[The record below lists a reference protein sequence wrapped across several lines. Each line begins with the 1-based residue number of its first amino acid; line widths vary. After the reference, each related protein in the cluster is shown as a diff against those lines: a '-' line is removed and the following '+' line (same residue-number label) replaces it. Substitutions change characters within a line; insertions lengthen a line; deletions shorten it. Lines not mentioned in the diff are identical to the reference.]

1 MINLSKRIKTFPI
14 SKNSITRKERRDI
27 LKTKQ
32 GLHAFGK
39 EIRRNWVL
47 FLMLLPAIVYFIIF
61 SYVTMPGAYV
71 AFVNYNPNKGIFGSD
86 FVGFK
91 NFEFL
96 VKNGDLLR
104 ITKNTLLYNVVF
116 LVLSHSIQ
124 IILAIMLSEI
134 ARKRFKKVS
143 QSVILL
149 PHFISY
155 VVVGVFAYNFFNYDN
170 GFINSMLVNFGFE
183 RFSFY
188 SSPGVWKLIIVFF
201 YIWKTTGYGMIVYM
215 ATITGISSE
224 IYEAS
229 YIDGAS
235 RFQRIKLITLPLMK
249 PTFILLMLFG
259 LGGILRGSF
268 DLFYN
273 LIGTNS
279 ILYHTTDVIDTYVY
293 RSLVGSFNF
302 SSSAAV
308 GLYQSVFGLILV
320 LAINWIVRK
329 IEPDS
334 ALF

>member
-1 MINLSKRIKTFPI
+1 MIKTSKKEETFPKVKI
-14 SKNSITRKERRDI
+14 QERKDGGIKLKGKQFFLDI
-27 LKTKQ
+27 
-32 GLHAFGK
+32 GK
-39 EIRRNWVL
+39 EIKKNWVL
-47 FLMLLPAIVYFIIF
+47 FLMLLPAIAFFIIF
-61 SYVTMPGAYV
+61 CYVTMPGAYV
-71 AFVNYNPNKGIFGSD
+71 AFTNYNPNKGIFKSD

-96 VKNGDLLR
+96 LKNGDLWR
-104 ITKNTLLYNVVF
+104 ITKNTLLYNAVF
-116 LVLSHSIQ
+116 LVLSHAIQ

-134 ARKRFKKVS
+134 ANKYFKKIS

-155 VVVGVFAYNFFNYDN
+155 VVVGVFAYNFFNFDN
-170 GFINSMLVNFGFE
+170 GFINSLLANAGME
-183 RFSFY
+183 RFPFY
-188 SSPGVWKLIIVFF
+188 SNPGIWKYIIVFF

-215 ATITGISSE
+215 AAITGISTE
-224 IYEAS
+224 IYEAC

-235 RFQRIKLITLPLMK
+235 RLQRIRYVTLPMLRQ
-249 PTFILLMLFG
+249 TFILLVLFG

-279 ILYHTTDVIDTYVY
+279 ILYQQTDIIDTYVY
-293 RSLVGSFNF
+293 RSLIGSFNF

-308 GLYQSVFGLILV
+308 GLYQSVFGLIFV
-320 LAINWIVRK
+320 LTINMIVKK
-329 IEPDS
+329 IEPES

>member
-1 MINLSKRIKTFPI
+1 MKA
-14 SKNSITRKERRDI
+14 
-27 LKTKQ
+27 KQ

-39 EIRRNWVL
+39 EIRKNWVL
-47 FLMLLPAIVYFIIF
+47 FLMLVPAIVYFIIF

-104 ITKNTLLYNVVF
+104 ITKNTLLYNLVF

-124 IILAIMLSEI
+124 IVLAIMLSEI
-134 ARKRFKKVS
+134 TRKRFKKVS

-155 VVVGVFAYNFFNYDN
+155 VVVGVFAYNFFNFDN
-170 GFINSMLVNFGFE
+170 GFINSILVNLGGEKFA
-183 RFSFY
+183 FY
-188 SSPGVWKLIIVFF
+188 STPWVWKFIIVFF

-215 ATITGISSE
+215 ATITGISTE

-235 RFQRIKLITLPLMK
+235 RFQRIKSITIPLMK
-249 PTFILLMLFG
+249 PTFILLILFG

-279 ILYHTTDVIDTYVY
+279 ILYHSTDIIDTYVY
-293 RSLVGSFNF
+293 RSLIGSFNF

-320 LAINWIVRK
+320 LAVNWIVRK

>member
-1 MINLSKRIKTFPI
+1 MKIKQRSRQI
-14 SKNSITRKERRDI
+14 
-27 LKTKQ
+27 
-32 GLHAFGK
+32 GK
-39 EIRRNWVL
+39 ELRKNWVL
-47 FLMLLPAIVYFIIF
+47 FLMLLPALTYFFIF
-61 SYVTMPGAYV
+61 CYVTMPGAYV
-71 AFVNYNPNKGIFGSD
+71 AFVNYNPTKGIFKSN
-86 FVGFK
+86 FVGLK

-96 VKNGDLLR
+96 ARNGDLWR
-104 ITKNTLLYNVVF
+104 ITKNTLLYNGVF
-116 LVLSHSIQ
+116 LLLSHTIQ
-124 IILAIMLSEI
+124 ITLAILISEI
-134 ARKRFKKVS
+134 TNRYFKKVS

-170 GFINSMLVNFGFE
+170 GFINSLLVNMGME
-183 RFSFY
+183 RYPFY
-188 SSPGVWKLIIVFF
+188 SSPGIWKFIIIFF

-215 ATITGISSE
+215 AAITGISSE

-235 RFQRIKLITLPLMK
+235 RFQRIRYVTLPLLRQ
-249 PTFILLMLFG
+249 TFILLVLFG

-279 ILYHTTDVIDTYVY
+279 VLYQQTDIIDTYVY

-308 GLYQSVFGLILV
+308 GLYQSVFGLIFV
-320 LAINWIVRK
+320 LIINLIVRK
-329 IEPDS
+329 VEPES

>member
-1 MINLSKRIKTFPI
+1 MKKHFCS
-14 SKNSITRKERRDI
+14 
-27 LKTKQ
+27 
-32 GLHAFGK
+32 FGK
-39 EIRRNWVL
+39 EVHKNWVL
-47 FLMLLPAIVYFIIF
+47 FLMLMPAIIYFIIF

-71 AFVNYNPNKGIFGSD
+71 AFVNYNPNKGIFKSD

-96 VKNGDLLR
+96 IKNGDLWR
-104 ITKNTLLYNVVF
+104 ITKNTLLYNGVF
-116 LVLSHSIQ
+116 LILSHTIQ
-124 IILAIMLSEI
+124 IFLAILISEI
-134 ARKRFKKVS
+134 TNKHYKKVS

-170 GFINSMLVNFGFE
+170 GFINSILVNMGME
-183 RFSFY
+183 RFAFY
-188 SSPGVWKLIIVFF
+188 SNPGIWKFIIVFF
-201 YIWKTTGYGMIVYM
+201 YIWKSTGYGMIVYM
-215 ATITGISSE
+215 AAITGISGE
-224 IYEAS
+224 IYEAA

-235 RFQRIKLITLPLMK
+235 RIQRIKYVTMPLLK
-249 PTFILLMLFG
+249 QTFILLVLFG

-279 ILYHTTDVIDTYVY
+279 ILYQTTDIIDTYVY

-302 SSSAAV
+302 ASSAAV
-308 GLYQSVFGLILV
+308 GLYQSVFGLIFV
-320 LAINWIVRK
+320 LTINLIVRK
-329 IEPDS
+329 VEPES

>member
-1 MINLSKRIKTFPI
+1 MKA
-14 SKNSITRKERRDI
+14 
-27 LKTKQ
+27 KQ

-39 EIRRNWVL
+39 EIRKNWVL
-47 FLMLLPAIVYFIIF
+47 FLMLVPAIVYFIIF

-104 ITKNTLLYNVVF
+104 ITKNTLLYNLVF

-124 IILAIMLSEI
+124 IVLAIMLSEI
-134 ARKRFKKVS
+134 TRKRFKKVS

-155 VVVGVFAYNFFNYDN
+155 VVVGVFAYNFFNFDN
-170 GFINSMLVNFGFE
+170 GFINSILVNLGGEKFA
-183 RFSFY
+183 FY
-188 SSPGVWKLIIVFF
+188 STPWVWKFIIVFF

-215 ATITGISSE
+215 ATITGISTE

-235 RFQRIKLITLPLMK
+235 RFQRIKSITIPLMK
-249 PTFILLMLFG
+249 PTFILLILFG

-279 ILYHTTDVIDTYVY
+279 ILYHSTDIIDTYVY
-293 RSLVGSFNF
+293 RSLIGSFNF

-320 LAINWIVRK
+320 LGVNWIVRK

>member
-1 MINLSKRIKTFPI
+1 
-14 SKNSITRKERRDI
+14 
-27 LKTKQ
+27 
-32 GLHAFGK
+32 
-39 EIRRNWVL
+39 
-47 FLMLLPAIVYFIIF
+47 
-61 SYVTMPGAYV
+61 MPGAYV

-96 VKNGDLLR
+96 IRNGDLVR
-104 ITKNTLLYNVVF
+104 ITKNTLLYNGVF
-116 LVLSHSIQ
+116 LLMSHLIQ
-124 IILAIMLSEI
+124 IVLAVMLSEI
-134 ARKRFKKVS
+134 MNKIFKKIS

-155 VVVGVFAYNFFNYDN
+155 VVVGVFAYNFFNFDN
-170 GFINSMLVNFGFE
+170 GFINSLLVNMGLE
-183 RFSFY
+183 RISFY
-188 SSPGVWKLIIVFF
+188 STPGVWKYIIVFF

-215 ATITGISSE
+215 AAITGISSE
-224 IYEAS
+224 IYEAC

-235 RFQRIKLITLPLMK
+235 RFQRIRYVTLPLLK
-249 PTFILLMLFG
+249 PTFILLVLFG

-279 ILYHTTDVIDTYVY
+279 LLYGQTDIIDTYVY

-302 SSSAAV
+302 ASSAAV
-308 GLYQSVFGLILV
+308 GLYQSVFGLIFV
-320 LAINWIVRK
+320 MVINLIVRK
-329 IEPDS
+329 VEPES

>member
-1 MINLSKRIKTFPI
+1 M
-14 SKNSITRKERRDI
+14 
-27 LKTKQ
+27 KTKQ
-32 GLHAFGK
+32 GIRAFGK
-39 EIRRNWVL
+39 EIRKNWVL
-47 FLMLLPAIVYFIIF
+47 FLMLVPAIVYFIIF

-96 VKNGDLLR
+96 VQNGDLLR
-104 ITKNTLLYNVVF
+104 ITKNTLLYNLVF

-124 IILAIMLSEI
+124 IVLAIMLSEI
-134 ARKRFKKVS
+134 TRKRFKKVS

-155 VVVGVFAYNFFNYDN
+155 VVVGVFAYNFFNFDN
-170 GFINSMLVNFGFE
+170 GFINSILVNLGGEKFA
-183 RFSFY
+183 FY
-188 SSPGVWKLIIVFF
+188 STPWVWKFIIVFF

-215 ATITGISSE
+215 ATITGISTE

-235 RFQRIKLITLPLMK
+235 RFQRIKSITIPLMK
-249 PTFILLMLFG
+249 PTFILLILFG

-279 ILYHTTDVIDTYVY
+279 ILYHSTDIIDTYVY
-293 RSLVGSFNF
+293 RSLIGSFNF

-320 LAINWIVRK
+320 LGVNWIVRK

>member
-1 MINLSKRIKTFPI
+1 MKVKRGF
-14 SKNSITRKERRDI
+14 
-27 LKTKQ
+27 Q
-32 GLHAFGK
+32 AFGK
-39 EIRRNWVL
+39 EMRKNWVM

-96 VKNGDLLR
+96 IKNGDLWR
-104 ITKNTLLYNVVF
+104 ITKNTLLYNIVF
-116 LVLSHSIQ
+116 LILSHSLQ

-134 ARKRFKKVS
+134 MNKYFKKFS

-155 VVVGVFAYNFFNYDN
+155 VVVGVFAYNLFNFDN
-170 GFINSMLVNFGFE
+170 GFINSLLVNLGME
-183 RFSFY
+183 RYSFY
-188 SSPGVWKLIIVFF
+188 SNPGIWKYIIVFF
-201 YIWKTTGYGMIVYM
+201 YIWKTTGYGMIVYL
-215 ATITGISSE
+215 AAITGISTE
-224 IYEAS
+224 VYEAA

-235 RFQRIKLITLPLMK
+235 RLQRICYVTIPLLK
-249 PTFILLMLFG
+249 QTFILLLLFG

-279 ILYHTTDVIDTYVY
+279 LLYHQTDIIDTYVY
-293 RSLVGSFNF
+293 RSLIGSFNF
-302 SSSAAV
+302 ASSAAV

-320 LAINWIVRK
+320 LTINLIVRK
-329 IEPDS
+329 IEPES

>member
-188 SSPGVWKLIIVFF
+188 SSPGVWKFIIVFF

>member
-1 MINLSKRIKTFPI
+1 M
-14 SKNSITRKERRDI
+14 
-27 LKTKQ
+27 KTKQ

-39 EIRRNWVL
+39 EIRKNWVL
-47 FLMLLPAIVYFIIF
+47 FLMLVPAIVYFIIF

-124 IILAIMLSEI
+124 IVLAIMLSEI
-134 ARKRFKKVS
+134 TRKKFKKVS

-155 VVVGVFAYNFFNYDN
+155 VVVGVFAYNFFNFDN
-170 GFINSMLVNFGFE
+170 GFINSILVNLGGEKFA
-183 RFSFY
+183 FY
-188 SSPGVWKLIIVFF
+188 STPWIWKFIIVFF

-215 ATITGISSE
+215 ATITGISTE

-235 RFQRIKLITLPLMK
+235 RFQRIKSITLPLMK
-249 PTFILLMLFG
+249 PTFILLILFG

-279 ILYHTTDVIDTYVY
+279 ILYHSTDIIDTYVY
-293 RSLVGSFNF
+293 RSLIGSFNF

-320 LAINWIVRK
+320 LAVNWIVRK

>member
-1 MINLSKRIKTFPI
+1 MKVKRGFQDFLKEV
-14 SKNSITRKERRDI
+14 RK
-27 LKTKQ
+27 
-32 GLHAFGK
+32 
-39 EIRRNWVL
+39 NWVL
-47 FLMLLPAIVYFIIF
+47 FLMLVPAIAYFIVF
-61 SYVTMPGAYV
+61 SYVTMPGVYV

-96 VKNGDLLR
+96 IRNGDLVK
-104 ITKNTLLYNVVF
+104 ITKNTLLYNGVF
-116 LVLSHSIQ
+116 LLMSHMIQ
-124 IILAIMLSEI
+124 IVLAIMLSEI
-134 ARKRFKKVS
+134 MNKIFKKIS

-155 VVVGVFAYNFFNYDN
+155 VVVGVFAYNFFNFDN
-170 GFINSMLVNFGFE
+170 GFINSLLVNLGME
-183 RFSFY
+183 RISFY
-188 SSPGVWKLIIVFF
+188 STPGVWKYIIVFF

-215 ATITGISSE
+215 AAITGISSE
-224 IYEAS
+224 IYEAC

-235 RFQRIKLITLPLMK
+235 RFQRIRYVTLPLLK
-249 PTFILLMLFG
+249 PTFILLVLFG

-279 ILYHTTDVIDTYVY
+279 LLYGQTDIIDTYVY

-302 SSSAAV
+302 ASSAAV
-308 GLYQSVFGLILV
+308 GLYQSVFGLIFV
-320 LAINWIVRK
+320 MVINLIVRK
-329 IEPDS
+329 VEPES

>member
-1 MINLSKRIKTFPI
+1 
-14 SKNSITRKERRDI
+14 
-27 LKTKQ
+27 
-32 GLHAFGK
+32 
-39 EIRRNWVL
+39 
-47 FLMLLPAIVYFIIF
+47 
-61 SYVTMPGAYV
+61 
-71 AFVNYNPNKGIFGSD
+71 
-86 FVGFK
+86 
-91 NFEFL
+91 
-96 VKNGDLLR
+96 
-104 ITKNTLLYNVVF
+104 
-116 LVLSHSIQ
+116 
-124 IILAIMLSEI
+124 
-134 ARKRFKKVS
+134 
-143 QSVILL
+143 
-149 PHFISY
+149 
-155 VVVGVFAYNFFNYDN
+155 
-170 GFINSMLVNFGFE
+170 
-183 RFSFY
+183 
-188 SSPGVWKLIIVFF
+188 
-201 YIWKTTGYGMIVYM
+201 MIVYM

-279 ILYHTTDVIDTYVY
+279 ILYHSTDVIDTYVY

-320 LAINWIVRK
+320 LGINWIVRK

>member
-1 MINLSKRIKTFPI
+1 
-14 SKNSITRKERRDI
+14 
-27 LKTKQ
+27 
-32 GLHAFGK
+32 
-39 EIRRNWVL
+39 
-47 FLMLLPAIVYFIIF
+47 
-61 SYVTMPGAYV
+61 MPGAYV

-96 VKNGDLLR
+96 IKNGDLLR

-116 LVLSHSIQ
+116 LVLSHTIQ
-124 IILAIMLSEI
+124 IALAIMLSEI
-134 ARKRFKKVS
+134 TRKRFKKVS

-155 VVVGVFAYNFFNYDN
+155 VVVGVFAYNFFNFDN
-170 GFINSMLVNFGFE
+170 GFINSILVNFGGD

-188 SSPGVWKLIIVFF
+188 STPWVWKFIIVFF

-279 ILYHTTDVIDTYVY
+279 ILYHSTDVIDTYVY

-320 LAINWIVRK
+320 LGINWIVRK